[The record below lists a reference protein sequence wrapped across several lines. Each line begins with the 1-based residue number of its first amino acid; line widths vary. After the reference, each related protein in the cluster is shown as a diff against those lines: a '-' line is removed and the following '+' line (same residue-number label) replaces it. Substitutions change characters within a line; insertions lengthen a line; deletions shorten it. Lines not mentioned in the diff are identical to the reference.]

1 MSKFVLPD
9 AFYTAFQELD
19 GIVVE
24 ANNRKIRLLLDAL
37 GISLH
42 DVDFTK
48 ILEWELVLITV
59 ADRQMAVQ
67 FNKLVAYV
75 PNLKFVV
82 DDEHDL
88 FTVLQ
93 GKKGKRVWKER

>member
-1 MSKFVLPD
+1 MAKIVLPD
-9 AFYTAFQELD
+9 AIYTALQELD

-37 GISLH
+37 GIPLN
-42 DVDFTK
+42 DVDFAK
-48 ILEWELVLITV
+48 ILEWELAHITV
-59 ADRQMAVQ
+59 ADRPMAVQ

-75 PNLKFVV
+75 PYLKFVV

>member
-1 MSKFVLPD
+1 MSKVVLPD
-9 AFYTAFQELD
+9 AFYTALQELD
-19 GIVVE
+19 GIVAD
-24 ANNRKIRLLLDAL
+24 ANNRKIRLLFDVLAL
-37 GISLH
+37 PMSAA
-42 DVDFTK
+42 DFAK
-48 ILEWELVLITV
+48 ILEWDLILITV

-67 FNKLVAYV
+67 FNTLVAYV

-82 DDEHDL
+82 DDAHDL